1 MNDREAAI
9 ADMLPVAKR
18 VAGQFVKR
26 NGRMSFPEALSAAT
40 LGMIEAI
47 DSKDRTNSVP
57 LEGWACMK
65 MRWQMGLDYRAHFA
79 PRRKVRSEFVSID
92 NINPAKFAVVPNQS
106 NDATVRE
113 EIDAAI
119 QSIKPNYRKAAT
131 EYLYGPTRNIVEI
144 AKRTGIPIMTCKRSI
159 WAVRREL
166 RARLERA

>member
-1 MNDREAAI
+1 MSQRESAI
-9 ADMLPVAKR
+9 AELTPIAQR
-18 VAGQFVKR
+18 VAGKFVSR
-26 NGRMSFPEALSAAT
+26 HRRMSYPEALSAAT
-40 LGMIEAI
+40 LGMIEAV
-47 DSKDRTNSVP
+47 DSKCQNDVP
-57 LEGWACMK
+57 LQAWAYLK
-65 MRWQMGLDYRAHFA
+65 MRWQIGQDFRSQFGT
-79 PRRKVRSEFVSID
+79 RRKVHSEFVSID

-144 AKRTGIPIMTCKRSI
+144 AKRTGIPIMTCKRSV
-159 WAVRREL
+159 WSVRREL